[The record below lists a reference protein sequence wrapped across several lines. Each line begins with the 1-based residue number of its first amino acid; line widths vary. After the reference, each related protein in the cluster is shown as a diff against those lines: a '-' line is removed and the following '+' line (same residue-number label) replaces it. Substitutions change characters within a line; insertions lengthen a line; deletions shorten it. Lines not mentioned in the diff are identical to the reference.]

1 MFIVKVFYFMGEQR
15 LHNEKK
21 IENENFRLKIG
32 TTNKINPLVVYIE
45 GRTFIC
51 PSFEKDDYSKEISEI
66 KRSLSQSISK
76 NIRLT
81 PRFDNKYIMDFQVA
95 SSGVAKGKK
104 SFLSFQFLLRQNK
117 DEVLNLKELKEQEI
131 DTINNI
137 VDALQE
143 SILTHNFS
151 LSKTKK

>member
-1 MFIVKVFYFMGEQR
+1 MGEQR

-66 KRSLSQSISK
+66 KRSLSQSISR
-76 NIRLT
+76 NIRLSS
-81 PRFDNKYIMDFQVA
+81 RFDDKYIMDFQVA

-137 VDALQE
+137 VDALKE

>member
-1 MFIVKVFYFMGEQR
+1 MGEQR

-66 KRSLSQSISK
+66 KRSLSQSISR
-76 NIRLT
+76 NIRSSS
-81 PRFDNKYIMDFQVA
+81 RFDDKYIMDFQVA

-117 DEVLNLKELKEQEI
+117 DDVLNLKELKEQEI
-131 DTINNI
+131 GTINNI

>member
-1 MFIVKVFYFMGEQR
+1 MGEQR

-66 KRSLSQSISK
+66 KRSLSQSISR
-76 NIRLT
+76 NIRSSS
-81 PRFDNKYIMDFQVA
+81 RFDDKYIMDFQVA

-137 VDALQE
+137 VDALKE

>member
-1 MFIVKVFYFMGEQR
+1 MGETR
-15 LHNEKK
+15 LHNERK

-32 TTNKINPLVVYIE
+32 TTNKINPIVVYIE

-51 PSFEKDDYSKEISEI
+51 PSFEKDDYSREIAEI

-76 NIRLT
+76 NIRMT
-81 PRFDNKYIMDFQVA
+81 PHFDDKYIMDFQVA
-95 SSGVAKGKK
+95 ASGVSKGKK

-117 DEVLNLKELKEQEI
+117 DNVLNLKELKEKEI
-131 DTINNI
+131 VMINNI
-137 VDALQE
+137 VGDLQE
-143 SILTHNFS
+143 SILTRNFS

>member
-1 MFIVKVFYFMGEQR
+1 MGETR

-21 IENENFRLKIG
+21 IDNENFRLKIG
-32 TTNKINPLVVYIE
+32 TTNKINPIVVYIE

-51 PSFEKDDYSKEISEI
+51 PSFEKEDYSKEISEI

-76 NIRLT
+76 NLRAT
-81 PRFDNKYIMDFQVA
+81 PHFDDKYIMDFQVA

-104 SFLSFQFLLRQNK
+104 SFLSFQFLLKQKK
-117 DEVLNLKELKEQEI
+117 DNVLNLKELKETAS

-137 VDALQE
+137 VNALQE

>member
-1 MFIVKVFYFMGEQR
+1 MGEQR

-66 KRSLSQSISK
+66 KRSLSQSISR
-76 NIRLT
+76 NIKSSS
-81 PRFDNKYIMDFQVA
+81 RFDDKYIMDFQVA

-137 VDALQE
+137 VGALQE